1 MRETSGLVVRAGG
14 FTYRVRFS
22 EWTPRKRGPRGW
34 LTGLQF
40 QLAGHTPCH
49 VTFARVDL
57 GGVGFL
63 EGRALCSPRDEVD
76 PEKGTFIALLRLARG
91 LRRLGLRMERA

>member
-1 MRETSGLVVRAGG
+1 M
-14 FTYRVRFS
+14 
-22 EWTPRKRGPRGW
+22 
-34 LTGLQF
+34 
-40 QLAGHTPCH
+40 
-49 VTFARVDL
+49 
-57 GGVGFL
+57 